1 MVLPY
6 GMFFCDS
13 VAPLKVSFSLTGK
26 FAPLIGHSQVDWR
39 GFGGMAPPVVGTTRC
54 MSGGTDDDLG

>member
-1 MVLPY
+1 M
-6 GMFFCDS
+6 S
-13 VAPLKVSFSLTGK
+13 SSLAGK
-26 FAPLIGHSQVDWR
+26 FTHFLSFVVFYKILC